1 MWMLC
6 FILYAMITAAAFSF
20 CYIGHKKI
28 KRQKYLYSDN
38 DSVLFAVWM
47 AIFWPAT
54 VWFFGPY
61 LIINLYKKD

>member
-1 MWMLC
+1 MWTLC
-6 FILYAMITAAAFSF
+6 LILYAMIAATAFSF

-28 KRQKYLYSDN
+28 NRHKYSYSDS
-38 DSVLFAVWM
+38 DSVFFAVWM

-54 VWFFGPY
+54 VWFFAPY

>member
-1 MWMLC
+1 MV
-6 FILYAMITAAAFSF
+6 AAAAFSF

-28 KRQKYLYSDN
+28 NRQKYSYSDG
-38 DSVLFAVWM
+38 DSVFFAVWM
-47 AIFWPAT
+47 AILRPAT

>member
-1 MWMLC
+1 MWILC
-6 FILYAMITAAAFSF
+6 FILYAMVAAAAFSF

-28 KRQKYLYSDN
+28 NQRHRLYSDG
-38 DSVLFAVWM
+38 DSVFFAVWM